1 MRIQIKRDISDNW
14 NSNNPILKSGE
25 FGYDIT
31 NNIVKIGD
39 GVTTW
44 KNLSCCNY
52 DDFINKA
59 KSYTDS
65 VIENLIGEAPSTLD
79 TIYEIAQAIQN
90 NQSIIESLNQSIANK
105 VDKVSGK
112 GLSTNDFSNDMKNK
126 LSTAYDHSQ
135 KTSGNPHKVTKSDV
149 GLANVDNTSDA
160 NKPVSTAQAT
170 AIADAKK
177 AGTDAQS
184 SVDTLSGEVETL
196 KTEVNNNTNAIS
208 EINDNLS
215 TEDVDV
221 FSGWTIQDS
230 NRIVCDI
237 SVNGNDVLYWYL
249 NFSWSNTI
257 NGGVIVYYDNSG
269 TKISE
274 DSIYYP
280 ATNKMKGNYTVPN
293 NAVKARFILYFEN
306 GVTSTKYPTNVYLN
320 KKPTIRGLGNAIS
333 NVNSDLDNLSY
344 GEVAGV
350 NNIFKVD
357 TINWTLTDNGIK
369 NNAKNDGYLLGKT
382 KLFAGKTYKI
392 SFLVKSV
399 PTASTT
405 FTAYIDGSE
414 YSNCSFVRINTY
426 GSNIKVEKD
435 YTATSDCELLYKL
448 WGNSNS
454 DIFEFQLQVE
464 EGTVVTDYKP
474 YIPSVKM
481 LSDDVSDINS
491 SMSDYGLNNVF
502 DGELEQGG
510 IDSGTKMV
518 KDNYVVTKN
527 KVFCSPNDFI
537 KTFGDNL
544 ESSYACFYKS
554 DGTYIGGLNALDGTT
569 VPSDSAYC
577 YVEFKRSGITPST
590 AGHIGIY
597 INNQIDV
604 LENSKAPIN
613 HTHSYAGSSS
623 VGGAATSANKL
634 NTNAGNATSPVYFEN
649 GVPKACTYTL
659 SKSVPSDAKFT
670 DTWRGIQDN
679 LTSDSP
685 TYSLS
690 AKQGK
695 ALKEMI
701 DDKLSIESTF
711 VQTYIG
717 VLQDVVYADVS
728 SRYIPSKVLDVSSII
743 SDCDEVL
750 TVRILPGSYGDF
762 TVNDFQVYKYDG
774 GIAFIPKYVGGIGSS
789 FNINYIIYYTRIENN
804 KPMSVYSNIAT
815 NDYVSNNYLPLS
827 GGTVS
832 GNFIVNGSS
841 RLIGEVLLNN
851 KLVVRQDRG
860 ISSDISGSSY
870 HYNLIKNSTS
880 TGKIYS
886 SSGDAKT
893 GIYGTVVGNTSYN
906 TKIDAGD
913 YIYFNGS
920 YVSSSSGFRLSD
932 EKIKSFTDDIE
943 IDKDKIVKLFDLIN
957 IKSYTR
963 KDAKTSNK
971 DILNIGVSAQELEE
985 SILEVGLDNERYNII
1000 DNHYD
1005 YMMSRGENEEDAKY
1019 YTKFM
1024 TVNYDALYTL
1034 SLIKMRVME
1043 YNHNI
1048 KLRELEERISK
1059 LENK

>member
-59 KSYTDS
+59 KAYTDS

-126 LSTAYDHSQ
+126 LSTVYDHSQ

-184 SVDTLSGEVETL
+184 SVQTL

-208 EINDNLS
+208 DINSDLEEIFDYTLAKDLFTTEEGTRYRYLDVSGNLK
-215 TEDVDV
+215 EG
-221 FSGWTIQDS
+221 SGDYSVSKFIAIESGKTY
-230 NRIVCDI
+230 RIVNENRV
-237 SVNGNDVLYWYL
+237 SLYCC
-249 NFSWSNTI
+249 F
-257 NGGVIVYYDNSG
+257 YDSSK
-269 TKISE
+269 TFVS
-274 DSIYYP
+274 STV
-280 ATNKMKGNYTVPN
+280 ATNKDILVAN
-293 NAVKARFILYFEN
+293 NV
-306 GVTSTKYPTNVYLN
+306 
-320 KKPTIRGLGNAIS
+320 
-333 NVNSDLDNLSY
+333 
-344 GEVAGV
+344 
-350 NNIFKVD
+350 
-357 TINWTLTDNGIK
+357 
-369 NNAKNDGYLLGKT
+369 
-382 KLFAGKTYKI
+382 
-392 SFLVKSV
+392 
-399 PTASTT
+399 
-405 FTAYIDGSE
+405 AYIRFTYLTNNSE
-414 YSNCSFVRINTY
+414 NTHLYSH
-426 GSNIKVEKD
+426 
-435 YTATSDCELLYKL
+435 
-448 WGNSNS
+448 
-454 DIFEFQLQVE
+454 
-464 EGTVVTDYKP
+464 
-474 YIPSVKM
+474 
-481 LSDDVSDINS
+481 DVGEAIYEINS

-502 DGELEQGG
+502 DGQLLAGYYD
-510 IDSGTKMV
+510 IYNSGSFVSIFASHMSSK
-518 KDNYVVTKN
+518 NYISCKEGDIIKIKYGKVVTN
-527 KVFCSPNDFI
+527 QMHFVFFKADR
-537 KTFGDNL
+537 
-544 ESSYACFYKS
+544 
-554 DGTYIGGLNALDGTT
+554 TYISSSVSGQVSEFSAIAPSGCSKFMFSVIDTTENHNTIGT
-569 VPSDSAYC
+569 C
-577 YVEFKRSGITPST
+577 YPISV
-590 AGHIGIY
+590 Y
-597 INNQIDV
+597 VNNQIDV

-679 LTSDSP
+679 LTSDSS
-685 TYSLS
+685 TDSLS

-695 ALKEMI
+695 ALANGSARDDSKLPLLGGTI
-701 DDKLSIESTF
+701 DGS
-711 VQTYIG
+711 
-717 VLQDVVYADVS
+717 
-728 SRYIPSKVLDVSSII
+728 
-743 SDCDEVL
+743 L
-750 TVRILPGSYGDF
+750 TVKKSLN
-762 TVNDFQVYKYDG
+762 VNG
-774 GIAFIPKYVGGIGSS
+774 NIEVGG
-789 FNINYIIYYTRIENN
+789 T
-804 KPMSVYSNIAT
+804 T
-815 NDYVSNNYLPLS
+815 TLNDYVLIAGKARLYNELIINKNYSVLS
-827 GGTVS
+827 D
-832 GNFIVNGSS
+832 N
-841 RLIGEVLLNN
+841 
-851 KLVVRQDRG
+851 DRG
-860 ISSDISGSSY
+860 STF
-870 HYNLIKNSTS
+870 NLIKLSTDYGQMYNSTGS
-880 TGKIYS
+880 TGDGTYGTTVGNAS
-886 SSGDAKT
+886 FNTRVESSG
-893 GIYGTVVGNTSYN
+893 
-906 TKIDAGD
+906 

-920 YVSSSSGFRLSD
+920 FVSSSSGFALSD

-943 IDKDKIVKLFDLIN
+943 NDKDNIIKLFDLIN
-957 IKSYTR
+957 VKSYTR

-971 DILNIGVSAQELEE
+971 GIVNIGISAQELEE

-1043 YNHNI
+1043 ETHNI

-1059 LENK
+1059 LENN